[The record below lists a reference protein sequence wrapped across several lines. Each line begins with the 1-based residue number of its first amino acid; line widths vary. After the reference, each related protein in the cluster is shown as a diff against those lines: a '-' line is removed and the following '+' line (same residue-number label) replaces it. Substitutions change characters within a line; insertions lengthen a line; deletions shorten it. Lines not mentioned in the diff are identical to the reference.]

1 MEGRISKAMN
11 QKEKNVFEG
20 PKKKP
25 VNAAQKERKK
35 GLQVRYTRLP
45 ELDRLSE
52 RFSLPQYPN
61 SFQLPEESSIPFSS
75 EPQICSFLPQPKF
88 LPLHPQDIRAG
99 RRPPRSERLLVG
111 GWRPLARE
119 LLENPVSRHQLW
131 EAKPLGIPCQV
142 KPTQPCIRRAV
153 MTLR

>member
-25 VNAAQKERKK
+25 ANAAQKERKK

-52 RFSLPQYPN
+52 RFSLP
-61 SFQLPEESSIPFSS
+61 
-75 EPQICSFLPQPKF
+75 
-88 LPLHPQDIRAG
+88 HPTPAPILTCQMQWIAG
-99 RRPPRSERLLVG
+99 YLKHFGEF
-111 GWRPLARE
+111 
-119 LLENPVSRHQLW
+119 
-131 EAKPLGIPCQV
+131 KI
-142 KPTQPCIRRAV
+142 
-153 MTLR
+153 